1 MAFQGVLQKLRLL
14 IQLLQRVGEQV
25 HNHLDGKQGDVVL
38 FRFPALLI
46 QVVNLGTQAG
56 DVPVAALL
64 QFRLQLGLEL
74 SNLRGQFI
82 HGGALV
88 SRIDVNGEIKV
99 SLVVIDT
106 VGPAHADLFWK
117 AGNNEVPDEF
127 RTNLQMVGRRPVHM
141 RRGNQILLVRDAIAE
156 TILREGYILPKNGS
170 VLKSRDIHIGSFL
183 LLKHDPVLL
192 PLYLP

>member
-1 MAFQGVLQKLRLL
+1 M
-14 IQLLQRVGEQV
+14 
-25 HNHLDGKQGDVVL
+25 
-38 FRFPALLI
+38 
-46 QVVNLGTQAG
+46 
-56 DVPVAALL
+56 
-64 QFRLQLGLEL
+64 
-74 SNLRGQFI
+74 
-82 HGGALV
+82 
-88 SRIDVNGEIKV
+88 NGEVKV